1 MNPKPIN
8 WKAGATRHVIYAL
21 IAIAVIVPLLKK
33 WPSSFTATPGPR
45 RVYNFIEKLE
55 PGSHVLLAFD
65 YSPDSKAELYP
76 MSVSLLDHCFRK
88 GLIPIAMTHWPQGVG
103 MARRAFDEVA
113 AKHDKVAGEDYA
125 VLGFKPG
132 YVNLIINMGENL
144 KSAFPEDLDGRS
156 TETMPALEGVETL
169 RDIDLAV
176 DLAAGATVDAWVMY
190 GSDRYDFPLVAAP
203 TAVATPRCYPFVQS
217 KQLVGLLGGLRG
229 AADYEQILNVPGKAT
244 ELMPAQT
251 VTHLLLIVLILGANV
266 RFIVR
271 KLRGT
276 EDA

>member
-1 MNPKPIN
+1 M
-8 WKAGATRHVIYAL
+8 GAHLTSAVPAAL
-21 IAIAVIVPLLKK
+21 A
-33 WPSSFTATPGPR
+33 
-45 RVYNFIEKLE
+45 
-55 PGSHVLLAFD
+55 
-65 YSPDSKAELYP
+65 
-76 MSVSLLDHCFRK
+76 
-88 GLIPIAMTHWPQGVG
+88 
-103 MARRAFDEVA
+103 
-113 AKHDKVAGEDYA
+113 
-125 VLGFKPG
+125 
-132 YVNLIINMGENL
+132 
-144 KSAFPEDLDGRS
+144 GRS
-156 TETMPALEGVETL
+156 TDPMPALEGVETL